1 MTHESGAA
9 APPLPPAQA
18 LRDTPAG
25 FPTQVLR
32 RTEAFVRERLSGE
45 GSGHDWWHMER
56 VRRMALR
63 LASEERADA
72 YVVELAALLHDVA
85 DHKFHG
91 GDETAGPRAAREWLA
106 SLGVGEETIA
116 RVCAIIAE
124 LSFKGAGV
132 PTPMSTPEGA
142 VVQDADRLDAIGAI
156 GVARAFAFGGS
167 RGRPL
172 HDPGEAPSAHQSF
185 EAYKAARGTTLNH
198 FHEKL
203 LLLRD
208 RMSTASARRIA
219 DGRHRFLEAYL
230 HRFLREWEGVDE
242 PSDGVSGDGD
252 GRGDGRWS

>member
-1 MTHESGAA
+1 MSE
-9 APPLPPAQA
+9 
-18 LRDTPAG
+18 RDEI
-25 FPTQVLR
+25 LR
-32 RTEAFVRERLSGE
+32 RTEEWVRERMRGE
-45 GSGHDWWHMER
+45 GTGHDWWHVDR

-63 LASEERADA
+63 LARGEGADLF
-72 YVVELAALLHDVA
+72 VVELAALLHDVA

-106 SLGVGEETIA
+106 AAGADPPAIEHVAT
-116 RVCAIIAE
+116 IIAQ

-132 PTPMSTPEGA
+132 ATPMSTPEGR

-172 HDPGEAPSAHQSF
+172 HDPDSVPELHDSF
-185 EAYKAARGTTLNH
+185 ERYKSGAGPTIDH

-208 RMSTASARRIA
+208 RMNTPAARRIA
-219 DGRHRFLEAYL
+219 GERHAFMEAFLAQF
-230 HRFLREWEGVDE
+230 HREWDGVDG
-242 PSDGVSGDGD
+242 S
-252 GRGDGRWS
+252 